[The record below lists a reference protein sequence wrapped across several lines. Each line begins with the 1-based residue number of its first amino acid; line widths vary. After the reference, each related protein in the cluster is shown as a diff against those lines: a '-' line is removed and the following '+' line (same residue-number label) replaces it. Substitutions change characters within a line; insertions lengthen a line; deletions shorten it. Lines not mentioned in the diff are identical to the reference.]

1 MHGYIVDS
9 RNGETLIAANIAIL
23 ETGRGTT
30 SNSSGYYSLT
40 NLQPGTYTL
49 IASYIGYHRF
59 ERVVELEAGQALRLD
74 IELVSESFEL
84 EEIVVTSEKEEEA
97 RRNIGMASMPVQQI
111 REVPA
116 VMEPDVFRS
125 VQLLPGVKAASDFS
139 SGLYI
144 RGGSPDQTLILLDE
158 TTVYNPSHFFG
169 FYSTFNPDAVK
180 DIQLYKGGYPARYG
194 GRLGSVLSVYNK
206 DGNRNELQGR
216 VSVGMLASRAM
227 LEGPHK
233 WGSWMFAVR
242 RSTLEPLL
250 AAMRQE
256 IDNVPDLFYFVD
268 LNGKVNFDVSEKDR
282 FSVAFYSGGDR
293 VVFPFEED
301 AEISLGYGNRTLS
314 TNWRHIFSE
323 RLFGTVTLTAS
334 RYFNTP
340 EFEIAGTPFD
350 RNNNVYDYSAKAD
363 LEYLPGANHTL
374 STGFWTGYRKL
385 TFRDRFDNEVTFN
398 ERIENTY
405 ASFYLQDRWQP
416 SDRWVLEAGVRGNW
430 FSSGDYV
437 RIEPRASMEF
447 RPSNRVRLQAAYGR
461 YYQFL
466 TLVTNEA
473 FSGFDLWLT
482 TDDGVPPSW
491 GDQYVLGVKS
501 VPFDS
506 WGFDVE
512 LYYRTMRDLFELN
525 PFVVNASGM
534 EYPELFRFG
543 EGHAYG
549 VEVFLERRIGR
560 LTGFAGY
567 TFGVTRRKF
576 PGFNAPVLDDPA
588 RARFYSP
595 KYDRTHDV
603 NLVLN
608 YELSRRWKF
617 TAIFNYATGQAYTEP
632 TGRMQI
638 IDMPW
643 SNLIRETFI
652 VEKLNDARLPD
663 YHRLDIAFT
672 RKGTFFKIADAEW
685 QFQLINVYS
694 RRNIWFYQYD
704 FDKNPVEREEV
715 ALLPIIPSFSYTV
728 HF

>member
-534 EYPELFRFG
+534 DYPELFRFG

-643 SNLIRETFI
+643 SNLVRETFI

>member
-482 TDDGVPPSW
+482 TDEGVPPSW

-643 SNLIRETFI
+643 SNLVRETFI

>member
-268 LNGKVNFDVSEKDR
+268 LNGKVNFDVSEKDH

-416 SDRWVLEAGVRGNW
+416 SDRWVLEAGLRGNW

-534 EYPELFRFG
+534 DYPELFRFG

-643 SNLIRETFI
+643 DNLVRETFI

>member
-482 TDDGVPPSW
+482 TDEGVPPSW

-501 VPFDS
+501 IPFDS

-643 SNLIRETFI
+643 DNLVRETFI

>member
-534 EYPELFRFG
+534 DYPELFRFG

-643 SNLIRETFI
+643 DNLVRETFI

>member
-482 TDDGVPPSW
+482 TDEGVPPSW